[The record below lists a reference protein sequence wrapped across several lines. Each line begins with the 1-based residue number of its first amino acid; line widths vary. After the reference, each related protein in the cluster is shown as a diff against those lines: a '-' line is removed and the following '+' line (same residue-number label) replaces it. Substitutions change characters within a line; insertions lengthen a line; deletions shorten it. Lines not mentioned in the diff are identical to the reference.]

1 MALIQT
7 VLTVCH
13 LFSSHLHTFALPL
26 GFIFQGVNWSYNFW
40 GRFGNTCGYCNLI
53 LQACKPWAAVLLEV
67 RQKIKC
73 CMCLKKSCLR
83 ARSIISHELPQYFL
97 HRLVS
102 LLRGA
107 RCWLL
112 PNLSFS
118 VFDFT
123 VVAFRPKESIAHYQD
138 VWVHGLNLSFA
149 EIFSHLIQGIHNI
162 KYGTVHLFLLSVI
175 DDHSNSNNDNNSN
188 Y

>member
-1 MALIQT
+1 M
-7 VLTVCH
+7 
-13 LFSSHLHTFALPL
+13 
-26 GFIFQGVNWSYNFW
+26 
-40 GRFGNTCGYCNLI
+40 
-53 LQACKPWAAVLLEV
+53 
-67 RQKIKC
+67 
-73 CMCLKKSCLR
+73 
-83 ARSIISHELPQYFL
+83 
-97 HRLVS
+97 
-102 LLRGA
+102 
-107 RCWLL
+107 